1 LLSGIAECGTPGCSE
16 MVRSGGVKHGLAVC
30 RCATGA
36 HVKRQVAVVDALVVT
51 HLLRLFD
58 WRPNP
63 APERAGHRL

>member
-1 LLSGIAECGTPGCSE
+1 

-36 HVKRQVAVVDALVVT
+36 HVKRQVTVVDALVVT